1 MAGVPDVTAAP
12 APSDMPVKPLA
23 NGNDAGQDAAARSAD
38 GAGEPG
44 VQAGTSAAGQAQ
56 VLSSPDVQQATD
68 ESGPPVWEDIPP
80 DWEAAGLAG
89 QTDDDGDIVPADNVV
104 VEKDQT
110 WVPSHQDAQ
119 ARRPLAAMNAR
130 EWVQL
135 VAELPLAGYAAEM
148 ARRCEW
154 VAHKQNKITLR
165 IPVKGQNDL
174 NAKTKLET
182 ALTEYFHE
190 VVRVDMVFGRT
201 GDDTLHAVEQAERE
215 ALQKRVEKA
224 VQENQFIN
232 TLIAD
237 LGARVVPGSIEP
249 FRQKSA

>member
-1 MAGVPDVTAAP
+1 
-12 APSDMPVKPLA
+12 
-23 NGNDAGQDAAARSAD
+23 
-38 GAGEPG
+38 
-44 VQAGTSAAGQAQ
+44 
-56 VLSSPDVQQATD
+56 
-68 ESGPPVWEDIPP
+68 
-80 DWEAAGLAG
+80 
-89 QTDDDGDIVPADNVV
+89 VPADNVV